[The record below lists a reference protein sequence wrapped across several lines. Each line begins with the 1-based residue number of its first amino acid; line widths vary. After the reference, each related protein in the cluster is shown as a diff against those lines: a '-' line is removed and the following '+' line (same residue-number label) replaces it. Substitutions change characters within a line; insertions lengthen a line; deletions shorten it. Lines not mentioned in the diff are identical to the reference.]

1 MKRLTKRNI
10 HGIPYYPECF
20 DKCAGKGPSIKCHCC
35 YFEHEIIIKLAEYE
49 GLEEQGRLIKLPISV
64 ENVIDKLFSHNE
76 IVALWCKVEKDVTYH
91 KLVWR
96 GMAWDI
102 PKKFKSCGFV
112 KFFGTIPQ
120 NISQADTINIEVL
133 LTEEA
138 EKALEEMGE

>member
-10 HGIPYYPECF
+10 HGVPYYPECF

-49 GLEEQGRLIKLPISV
+49 DLEEQGRLIKLPISV

-133 LTEEA
+133 LTEES
-138 EKALEEMGE
+138 EKALEMEK